1 MLWVLVALVGL
12 YAVVCAVVAWKQ
24 GSLVWFPGPPPIQ
37 TPAMDG
43 IEFDDLRLV
52 ASDGVAIHG
61 WRLRCPGEARGAI
74 VLCHGNAGNIAM
86 RIPLSTAFLAMG
98 YDVVLFDYRG
108 YGGSEG
114 EPSEE
119 GTYRDAEAAWDWT
132 KAAGFEGRR
141 IVACGESLG
150 GAVAIEL
157 ARRREVGA
165 LIVEDTFSS
174 LADMGAKIYPWL
186 PVRWVLR
193 IKYDS
198 IAKIGQLNVPVLVI
212 HSRADDLVPFEQ
224 GERLFQAVSGPK
236 EFLETGGAHSAG
248 GFTNKVEW
256 RARVQR
262 FLESALPPRSNA
274 PEIPAR
280 K

>member
-43 IEFDDLRLV
+43 IAFDDLTLTT
-52 ASDGVAIHG
+52 SDGVSIHG
-61 WRLRCPGEARGAI
+61 WRLRCKGDARGAI

-86 RIPLSTAFLAMG
+86 RIPLSTAFLEMG

-108 YGGSEG
+108 YGGSG
-114 EPSEE
+114 GVPSEE

-132 KAAGFEGRR
+132 RAAGFDPGH

-157 ARRREVGA
+157 ARRREVAA
-165 LIVEDTFSS
+165 LILEDTFTS
-174 LADMGAKIYPWL
+174 LSDMGAKIYPWL

-198 IAKIGQLNVPVLVI
+198 IAKIGRVKAPVLVI

-224 GERLFQAVSGPK
+224 GERLFEAAAGKK

-248 GFTNKVEW
+248 GFTNKAEW
-256 RARVQR
+256 RAKVHA
-262 FLESALPPRSNA
+262 FLDAAVPPGRSGSDSG
-274 PEIPAR
+274 R
-280 K
+280 SR

>member
-1 MLWVLVALVGL
+1 MLWVLFALAGGYVL
-12 YAVVCAVVAWKQ
+12 VCAVVAWKQ

-43 IEFDDLRLV
+43 IMFDDLKLV
-52 ASDGVAIHG
+52 TSDGVAIHG

-86 RIPLSTAFLAMG
+86 RIPLATAFLEMG
-98 YDVVLFDYRG
+98 WDVVLFDYRG

-114 EPSEE
+114 APSEE

-132 KAAGFEGRR
+132 HAAGFDAKR

-165 LIVEDTFSS
+165 VIVEDTFSS

-198 IAKIGQLNVPVLVI
+198 IAKIGKLEVPVLVI

-224 GERLFQAVSGPK
+224 GERLFQAAVGRK

-248 GFTNKVEW
+248 GFTNKPEW
-256 RARVQR
+256 RAKVHA
-262 FLESALPPRSNA
+262 FLSALSVGRNSA
-274 PEIPAR
+274 DSVGS